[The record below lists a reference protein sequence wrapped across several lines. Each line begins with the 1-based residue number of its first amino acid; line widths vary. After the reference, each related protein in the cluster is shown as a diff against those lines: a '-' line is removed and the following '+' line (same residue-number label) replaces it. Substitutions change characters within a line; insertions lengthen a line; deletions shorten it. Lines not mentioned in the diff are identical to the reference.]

1 MKRAGLTFI
10 IFLLLVHAAS
20 PQSKTSKEVDGLIG
34 PVHVVTTVSFRLT
47 KTGDAWT
54 ESLRHTQIFT
64 YDETGNDG
72 RFGGDPL
79 ANLAECFRK
88 YDDKG
93 HEIERECG
101 KPDDPLAVKM
111 LFKYDEAGRVIED
124 IVQKALEGKL
134 VRRNAITFDEK
145 GNMSSVSSFD
155 SEDKLQRKLTWTFDE
170 KGNRA
175 EWTESRRQGEEMVI
189 FEKLI
194 DSYDDK
200 GNVVIE
206 TQYGNPEGTVMKQFF
221 SYEFDA
227 RGNWIKRERS
237 SVPLDSPELQSK
249 DVSTRFIT
257 YYDK

>member
-1 MKRAGLTFI
+1 
-10 IFLLLVHAAS
+10 
-20 PQSKTSKEVDGLIG
+20 
-34 PVHVVTTVSFRLT
+34 
-47 KTGDAWT
+47 
-54 ESLRHTQIFT
+54 
-64 YDETGNDG
+64 
-72 RFGGDPL
+72 
-79 ANLAECFRK
+79 
-88 YDDKG
+88 
-93 HEIERECG
+93 
-101 KPDDPLAVKM
+101 
-111 LFKYDEAGRVIED
+111 IED

-155 SEDKLQRKLTWTFDE
+155 SEDKLQRKLTWTFDK

-249 DVSTRFIT
+249 DVS
-257 YYDK
+257 